1 MSEKLLGPKKPNI
14 ETKWQTISVYPIGPT
29 RAYANHK
36 PVFHM
41 IFYFSKIFKPKKGVN
56 YFNSA
61 VFFKFVSGKYFLL
74 KICRP

>member
-61 VFFKFVSGKYFLL
+61 VFFLNLFLENTFY
-74 KICRP
+74 